1 MRTVIALLSLAGSIL
16 ILGFQSATPTRPT
29 ALPRA
34 PHPLVIR
41 TNFESRSKWVK
52 VRKIIESPVGVANVE
67 LRAQVDFI
75 DEVRFRDL
83 SVGDLLALVR
93 SSYPHSILMVVDGDS
108 LRHPELAV
116 LVVDL
121 KEQRGR
127 TFRAL
132 PGQIQTVENN
142 LSIAN
147 VDFEHFVRSAD
158 ADGVYRGFQ
167 QR

>member
-16 ILGFQSATPTRPT
+16 ILGFQRATPERPT
-29 ALPRA
+29 ALPRT

-41 TNFESRSKWVK
+41 TNFESRSKWEK
-52 VRKIIESPVGVANVE
+52 VRKIIESPVGGGNVE

-83 SVGDLLALVR
+83 SVEDLLALVR
-93 SSYPHSILMVVDGDS
+93 RSYPHSILMVVDGDS
-108 LRHPELAV
+108 LRDPELAV
-116 LVVDL
+116 LVVDV